1 MFGISWLDISSHAG
15 HCGHCVGHCGHCVGH
30 CGHCVGAFI
39 DSVAAVA
46 NADVVFAVVASPAVI
61 VSVVVLREGEVLSAI
76 VSIHGLFVFSSHIAI
91 DRHGG
96 QDDRVGD
103 DDVVAPCGYSG
114 DFEAICS
121 IVASGLRLSGLPIML
136 HVFNA
141 SVVFT

>member
-1 MFGISWLDISSHAG
+1 MLPTDACFHSL
-15 HCGHCVGHCGHCVGH
+15 
-30 CGHCVGAFI
+30 
-39 DSVAAVA
+39 
-46 NADVVFAVVASPAVI
+46 PP
-61 VSVVVLREGEVLSAI
+61 LLSLLFELQMTI
-76 VSIHGLFVFSSHIAI
+76 NGLFVFSSHVAI
-91 DRHGG
+91 DGHGG

-103 DDVVAPCGYSG
+103 DEVVAPCGYSG

>member
-1 MFGISWLDISSHAG
+1 MFGISWLDISSHA
-15 HCGHCVGHCGHCVGH
+15 GHCGHCVGH

-46 NADVVFAVVASPAVI
+46 NADVADVVFAVVASPAVI
-61 VSVVVLREGEVLSAI
+61 VSVVVLREGVLSAI
-76 VSIHGLFVFSSHIAI
+76 VSLHGLFVFSSHIAI
-91 DRHGG
+91 DGHGG

-103 DDVVAPCGYSG
+103 DEVVAPCGYSG